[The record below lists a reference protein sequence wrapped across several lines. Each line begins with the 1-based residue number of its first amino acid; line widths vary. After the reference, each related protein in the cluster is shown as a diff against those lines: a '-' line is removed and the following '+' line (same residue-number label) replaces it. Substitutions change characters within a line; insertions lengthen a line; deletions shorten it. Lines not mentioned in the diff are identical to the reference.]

1 MRTNRICALKRADGS
16 EESDQVRL
24 EQMASDFYRELFAA
38 QEEVPP
44 ELICQYVLQKV
55 TQVMQGTLERAFTVE
70 EGEVALFQMGP
81 SKASGADGFTAGFS
95 RSIGLL

>member
-1 MRTNRICALKRADGS
+1 
-16 EESDQVRL
+16 
-24 EQMASDFYRELFAA
+24 MASDFYRELFAA

-81 SKASGADGFTAGFS
+81 SKGRVLMDLLLVFPEASGSCEG
-95 RSIGLL
+95 